1 MEILILWLF
10 CGYFLT
16 NQYLERQTSN
26 LQTPL
31 DALIL
36 RKKCILRSLSALSD
50 TFDNCCNPLDMVGVG
65 GSSPLGRTNKFKQ
78 KRRSLSGV
86 FILISN
92 CF

>member
-16 NQYLERQTSN
+16 NQFLERQTSN

-36 RKKCILRSLSALSD
+36 RKKCNLRSLSALSD

-65 GSSPLGRTNKFKQ
+65 GSSPLGRTKNSNKNADLWSAF
-78 KRRSLSGV
+78 L
-86 FILISN
+86 LLTT
-92 CF
+92 